1 MKENG
6 VLAAMSVNWIMK
18 LEPFVYESGS
28 TFIHDNLATKKK

>member
-6 VLAAMSVNWIMK
+6 TLVAMSVNWIMK

-28 TFIHDNLATKKK
+28 TFIQDNFATKKK